1 MMNISKHLLE
11 NLVQVSV
18 FPKAF
23 SVENISQ
30 ILVLDDKLVSE
41 TVTVKTSMMGC
52 SLLQSTGNE
61 MYNLHPLV
69 RQYCRTEKNVLEM
82 EPDIGKS
89 AQDKFNRHYN
99 EKPKIL
105 SALFKDSS
113 MGAISSSKNAT
124 KTQCMYDSRNC
135 LEVESSADEKA
146 VAVHVTNSN

>member
-11 NLVQVSV
+11 NLIQVSV

-41 TVTVKTSMMGC
+41 TVTVKTSMMGG

-82 EPDIGKS
+82 DPDIGKS
-89 AQDKFNRHYN
+89 AQDKFNRHYS

-105 SALFKDSS
+105 SALSLRIQQWVPFHHLK
-113 MGAISSSKNAT
+113 MQGKHNVRTMAAT
-124 KTQCMYDSRNC
+124 VWRWK
-135 LEVESSADEKA
+135 
-146 VAVHVTNSN
+146 VALMKRQLPFM